1 MSPRKLN
8 QGEVDQDARDIAT
21 AAMHRIDKHED
32 ICAERYK
39 ALDGRLASGTQRM
52 QRIEYILYAV
62 VALLAL
68 GEGTVLD
75 VMKRVFLP
83 G

>member
-1 MSPRKLN
+1 MSDDVANSPAVHDL
-8 QGEVDQDARDIAT
+8 
-21 AAMHRIDKHED
+21 DKRVTTHEA

-39 ALDGRLASGTQRM
+39 ALDIRLAAGTARM

-68 GEGTVLD
+68 GEGTVLE
-75 VMKRVFLP
+75 VAKRVFLNAH
-83 G
+83 